1 MWFSPH
7 VHEHMLAG
15 TNINFNIDDHF
26 CLKCKRDTKVT
37 ELGLCLVAQEI
48 DSGIDN
54 VYGCL
59 IQVVKRRFSSKHL
72 LLRDVRSKAV
82 IKSNYHTLNLSMK
95 SRGLV

>member
-1 MWFSPH
+1 M
-7 VHEHMLAG
+7 
-15 TNINFNIDDHF
+15 
-26 CLKCKRDTKVT
+26 
-37 ELGLCLVAQEI
+37 AQEI

-82 IKSNYHTLNLSMK
+82 IKSNYHALSMK